1 MKIFLDTSLLSD
13 AGLSQFAEEIA
24 ERVAAGSSFYV
35 SAVTHFQLLWGY
47 STAGM
52 TPGAYEAFL
61 EATKA
66 EVVPLTKVDAAQ
78 AALMKPGREDLLDAL
93 IAATARRYDASVW
106 TLDTD
111 YLKFLPKARVRLL
124 RP

>member
-1 MKIFLDTSLLSD
+1 
-13 AGLSQFAEEIA
+13 
-24 ERVAAGSSFYV
+24 
-35 SAVTHFQLLWGY
+35 
-47 STAGM
+47 M

>member
-24 ERVAAGSSFYV
+24 ERVAAGSAFYV

-66 EVVPLTKVDAAQ
+66 EVVPLTKVDAAGWKAEADGVAEFYGKFGAKLP
-78 AALMKPGREDLLDAL
+78 AALKGELEN
-93 IAATARRYDASVW
+93 
-106 TLDTD
+106 
-111 YLKFLPKARVRLL
+111 LKKRLG
-124 RP
+124 